1 MAFDMPEEQK
11 PKNTDFLGDAPQVE
25 ASPMPRRVTGP
36 LDQVLPWVL
45 EFRVVGT
52 ASTIQVR
59 VSEMMTIGRADPD
72 RDITPDINLSP
83 YSAHMMGVSRKH
95 AIIST
100 KDNGITIK
108 DLDSANGTRLNGYS
122 LKPNMPYRLRH
133 GDEITFGRMTV
144 QVLFAV
150 VPLVTS
156 DKPKSTNI
164 PAIGSGQHVLI
175 VEDDKDVGTVFG
187 MILEQAGFRVTIDS
201 SGVAAMNRM
210 AHEMPDA
217 VILDLMLPDMDG
229 VDVASYVCKNRGV
242 EKHIP
247 LVVVSGATAGFQM
260 NKAKEAGADIFLGK
274 PVGVDELVEAMIQI
288 MPQMA

>member
-1 MAFDMPEEQK
+1 MATPDEPRSN
-11 PKNTDFLGDAPQVE
+11 NTDYLGDAQPPVE
-25 ASPMPRRVTGP
+25 ASMPRRVTGP

-83 YSAHMMGVSRKH
+83 YSAHMLGVSRKH
-95 AIIST
+95 AMISAR
-100 KDNGITIK
+100 DNSITIK
-108 DLDSANGTRLNGYS
+108 DLDSANGTRLNGFA

-150 VPLVTS
+150 VPLLNS

-164 PAIGSGQHVLI
+164 PVVGSGQHVLI

-187 MILEQAGFRVTIDS
+187 MILEQAGFRVSIEA

-217 VILDLMLPDMDG
+217 VILDLMLPDIDG
-229 VDVASYVCKNRGV
+229 VDVASYVCKNRS
-242 EKHIP
+242 ETKHVP
-247 LVVVSGATAGFQM
+247 LVVVSGQTAGFQM
-260 NKAKEAGADIFLGK
+260 NKAKEAGADVCLGK
-274 PVGVDELVEAMIQI
+274 PVGVDELVEAMVQI
-288 MPQMA
+288 MPQMV